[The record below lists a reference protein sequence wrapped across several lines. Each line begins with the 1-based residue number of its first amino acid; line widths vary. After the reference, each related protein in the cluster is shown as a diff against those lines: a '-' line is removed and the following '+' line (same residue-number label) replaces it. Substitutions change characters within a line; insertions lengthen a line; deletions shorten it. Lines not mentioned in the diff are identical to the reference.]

1 MGKKETSRRK
11 PGPSGRAVRSGFV
24 LILIVGVLAAA
35 VYLFAAPF
43 IRSAGAAAS
52 GKPDA
57 VLRIS
62 MSGWQPTVVRAQRGR
77 PVTIEIVNLDN
88 RFHTDG
94 GGWHNFVVE
103 AFGVE
108 ERVPPKGVLTFT
120 FVPDRSGEFLF
131 YCDICCGGKDNP
143 FMQGKLVVL

>member
-1 MGKKETSRRK
+1 MSEKKTSRQ
-11 PGPSGRAVRSGFV
+11 GGQALGRQLGVFV
-24 LILIVGVLAAA
+24 VLAVLGVAL
-35 VYLFAAPF
+35 YLFALPYLRTAA
-43 IRSAGAAAS
+43 RSASGATS
-52 GKPDA
+52 QV

-62 MSGWQPTVVRAQRGR
+62 MSGWQPTEVRVKRGE
-77 PVTIEIVNLDN
+77 PVTVEIVNLDN

-103 AFGVE
+103 ALGIE
-108 ERVPPKGVLTFT
+108 KRVPPKGTLTFT
-120 FVPDRSGEFLF
+120 FVPERAGEYLF